1 MEKELREE
9 ELLEEEDQLED
20 LPDDLRLELE
30 KEKRQERR
38 EDPTG
43 NEPEEEIKEPEEYM
57 TPCEQKQVLELA
69 VEAGRVLLKNGAE
82 IFRVEETIEHIC
94 HRFQIE
100 KVDTFIMSNG
110 ILITAEY
117 AGEDIFAKVKHV
129 PLSGIHLGIVTEV
142 NNLSREIAA
151 GKIGVEEAMER
162 LKEIEQMPP
171 KKNIY
176 RILAAGLGSGSFCY
190 LLKGNVWES
199 LISFCIGMVL
209 YVFVIFAERHKMSKI
224 IVNIVGGGLI
234 TVLAVL
240 AKYMD
245 FPFPVSLDKMIIGS
259 ILPLVPGV
267 AFTNAIRDI
276 ANSDFI
282 SGTVR
287 MIDALLVF
295 VYMAIGVG
303 FILGF
308 YYNILGGT
316 AL

>member
-57 TPCEQKQVLELA
+57 TPYEQKQVLELA

>member
-9 ELLEEEDQLED
+9 ELLEEEDQMED

-43 NEPEEEIKEPEEYM
+43 NEPEEETKEPEEYM
-57 TPCEQKQVLELA
+57 TPYEQKQVLELA

-117 AGEDIFAKVKHV
+117 AGEDLFAKVKHV

-151 GKIGVEEAMER
+151 GKIGVDEAMER

-199 LISFCIGMVL
+199 LISFGIGMIL

>member
-1 MEKELREE
+1 MEKEWMEE
-9 ELLEEEDQLED
+9 ELPEEDQMED
-20 LPDDLRLELE
+20 LPEDLRLELE

-38 EDPTG
+38 EDPAG
-43 NEPEEEIKEPEEYM
+43 GEAEDEPKEPEEYM
-57 TPCEQKQVLELA
+57 TSYEQKQVLELA
-69 VEAGRVLLKNGAE
+69 VEAGRVLLKYGAE

-100 KVDTFIMSNG
+100 RVDTFVMSNG
-110 ILITAEY
+110 IFITAEY
-117 AGEDIFAKVKHV
+117 AGTDIFAKVKHV

-151 GKIGVEEAMER
+151 GKIGVDEAMER

-199 LISFCIGMVL
+199 MISFCIGMVL

-303 FILGF
+303 FVLGF

-316 AL
+316 VL